1 MLADRLVKER
11 RLESVRLDWNL
22 DGGSKVPLRDLE
34 RRIP

>member
-22 DGGSKVPLRDLE
+22 DGGSKVPSRGLE